1 MVMAVD
7 IERRLP
13 LDWVVTGKGMGETK
27 AREWLLDTIAI
38 QPGDMAVLDRG
49 YTEKRSQ
56 NLTTSSDLRFS
67 PLVALID
74 LEIAGLFLRS
84 ARLASGKKSASSDLC
99 QF

>member
-38 QPGDMAVLDRG
+38 QPGDRAVLDRG
-49 YTEKRSQ
+49 YTRS
-56 NLTTSSDLRFS
+56 
-67 PLVALID
+67 
-74 LEIAGLFLRS
+74 GL
-84 ARLASGKKSASSDLC
+84 KT
-99 QF
+99 